1 MRTKRLVP
9 VLLAAVT
16 CGLLAAYLALT
27 QLGAS
32 PVAGE
37 AGPAHRGQLAVAAR
51 YLPQGTILRQEDV
64 LMVEWNSPTFPAG
77 YASTAG
83 DLVGRGLLTDLQ
95 PNEPLLA
102 TKLADKTAG
111 GGLPILIPEGMRA
124 VSVKVDEVI
133 GVAGFVVP
141 GTRVDVLV
149 TLEREEGEGEET
161 MTRVVLQDIRALA
174 AGQTVQRDPEGKPQT
189 VPVITLL
196 VSPEDAERLT
206 LASTEGRIQLA
217 LRNTLDSSRSATE
230 GIRAAALLGMSS
242 APERAPTPRT
252 IVVRSQPQPRAAAP
266 RERAGMVVET
276 FKGGVR
282 SLQVF

>member
-16 CGLLAAYLALT
+16 CGLLAAYLAVT
-27 QLGAS
+27 QLGAA
-32 PVAGE
+32 PAAGE
-37 AGPAHRGQLAVAAR
+37 ALPGHRGQLAVAAR
-51 YLPQGTILRQEDV
+51 FLPQGTILRQEDV
-64 LMVEWNSPTFPAG
+64 RLVEWSSATVPAG
-77 YASTAG
+77 YASSAAE
-83 DLVGRGLLTDLQ
+83 LVGRGLLTDLQ

-102 TKLADKTAG
+102 AKLADKTAG

-149 TLEREEGEGEET
+149 TLQRRDGEET
-161 MTRVVLQDIRALA
+161 MTRVVLQDVRALA

-189 VPVITLL
+189 VPVITLA

-206 LASTEGRIQLA
+206 LAATEGRIQLA
-217 LRNTLDSSRSATE
+217 LRNTLDSGRSATQ
-230 GIRAAALLGMSS
+230 GVRAAALLGMA
-242 APERAPTPRT
+242 APERAPAPRT
-252 IVVRSQPQPRAAAP
+252 VVVQSQPQPRPAAP

>member
-1 MRTKRLVP
+1 MRKTRLVP
-9 VLLAAVT
+9 VLLAAVV

-27 QLGAS
+27 QLSAAPTTG
-32 PVAGE
+32 G
-37 AGPAHRGQLAVAAR
+37 GPAQKGQLAVAAR

-64 LMVEWNSPTFPAG
+64 HFVEWSSPTLPPG
-77 YASTAG
+77 YSSSVAE
-83 DLVGRGLLTDLQ
+83 LVGRGLLTDLQ
-95 PNEPLLA
+95 PNEPVLA
-102 TKLADKTAG
+102 AKLADKSAG

-149 TLEREEGEGEET
+149 TLDRGNDQGS
-161 MTRVVLQDIRALA
+161 MTRVVLQDVRALA

-206 LASTEGRIQLA
+206 LAATEGRIQLA
-217 LRNTLDSSRSATE
+217 LRNMLDAGRPNTQGARTAGLLGQSAP
-230 GIRAAALLGMSS
+230 AAAA
-242 APERAPTPRT
+242 APRN
-252 IVVRSQPQPRAAAP
+252 VVVQQQPRAAAP

-282 SLQVF
+282 SLQTF